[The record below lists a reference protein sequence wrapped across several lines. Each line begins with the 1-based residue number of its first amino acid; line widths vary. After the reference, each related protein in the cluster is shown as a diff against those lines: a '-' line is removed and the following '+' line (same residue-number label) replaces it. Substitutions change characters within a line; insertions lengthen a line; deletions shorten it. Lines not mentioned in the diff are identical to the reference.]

1 MKQILPDQIVTQ
13 VRQVLAAQLLEPV
26 EMVLFTSQEACETCA
41 DAQQLL
47 EELAALSDKLYLSV
61 HDIKAEAELAR
72 QMNVDKTPGIVLVG
86 RDGEK
91 QIDYGIRLSGVPSG
105 YAFSTLINDLILVSG
120 RDSKLQPLT
129 RSSLQN
135 IKQPVLLQVFSTPT

>member
-13 VRQVLAAQLLEPV
+13 VRQVLASQLVEPV
-26 EMVLFTSQEACETCA
+26 EMVLFLRQENCETCA
-41 DAQQLL
+41 DTQQLL
-47 EELAALSDKLYLSV
+47 EELVALSDKLFLSV
-61 HDIKAEAELAR
+61 HDIEAEADLAR

-91 QIDYGIRLSGVPSG
+91 QIDYGIRFAGVPSG

-120 RDSKLQPLT
+120 RDSKLQPMT
-129 RSSLQN
+129 RASLQN
-135 IKQPVLLQVFSTPT
+135 IKKPVLLQVFSTPT